1 MYQKDNLNAPIG
13 LHVSHWV
20 CNVSDMDRRLA
31 TPNTPAVLAA
41 VFADTGVTAPSV
53 SEATGIPLSRLDPI
67 ADLSMDELGKVG
79 GFFRVNPAIF
89 FAGVPA

>member
-1 MYQKDNLNAPIG
+1 MPDM
-13 LHVSHWV
+13 V
-20 CNVSDMDRRLA
+20 CKVSDMDRRET
-31 TPNTPAVLAA
+31 TPNTPAVIAA
-41 VFADTGVTAPSV
+41 MFADTGATAPSV
-53 SEATGIPLSRLDPI
+53 AEATGIPLSRLDPI

>member
-1 MYQKDNLNAPIG
+1 MPDM
-13 LHVSHWV
+13 V
-20 CNVSDMDRRLA
+20 CKVSDMDRRET
-31 TPNTPAVLAA
+31 TPNTPAVIAA